1 MPARA
6 TPGPGERAEGRV
18 ATFDEE
24 RGLGSVVTDDG
35 RFFPFHCTA
44 IADGSRTIAVG
55 TRVAL
60 SVVAGHLGRWEA
72 TGLASCPPSRS

>member
-1 MPARA
+1 MPGRA
-6 TPGPGERAEGRV
+6 TLGPSARAEGSV

-24 RGLGSVVTDDG
+24 RGLGTVVTEDG
-35 RFFPFHCTA
+35 RFLPFHCTA

-55 TRVAL
+55 TRVAF

-72 TGLASCPPSRS
+72 AGLGPCVS